1 MFAPC
6 SHMSAKRR
14 LGCVV
19 VGTLLLSAPDARAQQ
34 RSVEQ
39 PGPVIHAARLE
50 RPVVVDG
57 RLDEDIWKLAVPAD
71 GFTQLNPVEGARATQ
86 RTEVRIAY
94 DADAIY
100 VGARLH
106 DTGTVSRR
114 LGRRDS
120 DLPGSDWLTVIFDS
134 YHDHLTGFS
143 FSVNPSGV
151 RRDARTAGD
160 EDDGSWD
167 PVWEAATTIDAG
179 GWTAELR
186 IPLSQLRFRAE
197 REQTWGVQV
206 IRITGRTNEE
216 ALFAFTPKSERAGI
230 PRYGHL
236 TGLEAVAPG
245 GRLELMPYALTK
257 ASYSAIPRNPAAG
270 FTNPFLSGSDYATSV
285 GLDLK
290 YRLASNLTLDATFNP
305 DFGQVEADP
314 AVINLTAYE
323 THVEERRPF
332 FTEGSDIFRFG
343 NWCQMAAAS
352 RAAVTD

>member
-6 SHMSAKRR
+6 SHMSIIRR
-14 LGCVV
+14 LGYLVA
-19 VGTLLLSAPDARAQQ
+19 GALLLPARDARAQQ
-34 RSVEQ
+34 RSAEQ
-39 PGPVIHAARLE
+39 AGPVIRAARLE
-50 RPVVVDG
+50 RSVVVDG
-57 RLDEDIWKLAVPAD
+57 RLDEDIWKLAAPVD
-71 GFTQLNPVEGARATQ
+71 GFTQLDPVEGTPATQ

-100 VGARLH
+100 VGARLS
-106 DTGTVSRR
+106 DTGAVSRR

-143 FSVNPSGV
+143 FSVNPVGV
-151 RRDARTAGD
+151 RRDARIAGD

-167 PVWEAATTIDAG
+167 PVWEGATTIDAG

-206 IRITGRTNEE
+206 IRIIGRTNEE

-270 FTNPFLSGSDYATSV
+270 FSNPYLNGSDYAAVGRSRPQVPPREQPHARCDLQPGLRPGRGGPGRHQPHGVRDARGGTSPLLH
-285 GLDLK
+285 G
-290 YRLASNLTLDATFNP
+290 R
-305 DFGQVEADP
+305 E
-314 AVINLTAYE
+314 
-323 THVEERRPF
+323 
-332 FTEGSDIFRFG
+332 
-343 NWCQMAAAS
+343 
-352 RAAVTD
+352 